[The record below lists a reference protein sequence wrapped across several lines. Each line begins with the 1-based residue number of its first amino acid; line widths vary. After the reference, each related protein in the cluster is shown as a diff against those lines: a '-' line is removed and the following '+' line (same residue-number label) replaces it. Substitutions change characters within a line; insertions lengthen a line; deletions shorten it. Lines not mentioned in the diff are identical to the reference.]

1 MTALFTDKQM
11 NELVQD
17 RKKIRDQKFA
27 EKLEPFVVGAVEF
40 YAEKMRP
47 SSQRILDDLK
57 YSNWS
62 FVFDFKSYDF
72 GAIQG
77 KGRALTNWKREGKNG
92 EGEIYAEFSHYHRV
106 SKGSQPGSMFHH
118 NGESEMMWTIYS
130 RTDFRKRLLAELG
143 LDPKEFEF
151 KNLSTF
157 MPTDKLL
164 FKDERII
171 EYHNSVNIVYTPKR
185 GKYLNPLA
193 EAWVSHVDPMP
204 PLEHICSENTSV
216 TY

>member
-17 RKKIRDQKFA
+17 RKKIRDRKFA
-27 EKLEPFVVGAVEF
+27 EKLEPFVVGAVNF
-40 YAEKMRP
+40 YAEKIRP

-57 YSNWS
+57 YSNWAHAFEFKS
-62 FVFDFKSYDF
+62 FDF
-72 GAIQG
+72 GGVQG
-77 KGRALTNWKREGKNG
+77 KGRAVREWVRPGKNG
-92 EGEIYAEFSHYHRV
+92 EADIYAEFSHYDRV
-106 SKGSQPGSMFHH
+106 KKGSPPGTLFQHDDVTQ
-118 NGESEMMWTIYS
+118 MMWTIYS

-151 KNLSTF
+151 KNLPSF
-157 MPTDKLL
+157 VPRDKLL

-171 EYHNSVNIVYTPKR
+171 EYNNSVNIVYTPKR

-193 EAWVSHVDPMP
+193 EVWVYHMDPMP
-204 PLEHICSENTSV
+204 PLENICSENTSV

>member
-1 MTALFTDKQM
+1 MTALFTPAQM
-11 NELVQD
+11 TELVTD
-17 RKKIRDQKFA
+17 RRKIRA
-27 EKLEPFVVGAVEF
+27 EKEAERLKPFVDMAVKF
-40 YAEKMRP
+40 YADNIRP
-47 SSQRILDDLK
+47 ASQRIIDDLK

-130 RTDFRKRLLAELG
+130 RTDFRKRLLAELAAGCG
-143 LDPKEFEF
+143 LGLPQILKSQRPFHI
-151 KNLSTF
+151 L
-157 MPTDKLL
+157 KLTT
-164 FKDERII
+164 I
-171 EYHNSVNIVYTPKR
+171 E
-185 GKYLNPLA
+185 
-193 EAWVSHVDPMP
+193 DF
-204 PLEHICSENTSV
+204 
-216 TY
+216 